1 MRRAFVVATL
11 VACTPS
17 ETVSGDAAGEAS
29 PACLEATQ
37 HSDIAWIEQ
46 NVFVPSCVFGDC
58 HSGNN
63 QTKQSMID
71 LHVGQ
76 ARAHLLGVQSMLDP
90 TRTLVV
96 ASAPRQSWLIVMIG
110 QIQPADADPPA
121 GPLPAEIGTMPQGT
135 AGELLCAEKRDAIE
149 RWIAAGAN

>member
-1 MRRAFVVATL
+1 MRALVVATL

-37 HSDIAWIEQ
+37 HSDITWIEQ

-76 ARAHLLGVQSMLDP
+76 ARAHLVGVPSMLDP

-96 ASAPRQSWLIVMIG
+96 ASQPRQSWLIVMLG

-135 AGELLCAEKRDAIE
+135 AGELLCPEKRDAIE
-149 RWIAAGAN
+149 RWIATGAN

>member
-1 MRRAFVVATL
+1 MRALVVAAL
-11 VACTPS
+11 VACSPS
-17 ETVSGDAAGEAS
+17 ETVSGDAAGDATS

-63 QTKQSMID
+63 QTKQGMID
-71 LHVGQ
+71 LHTGQ
-76 ARAHLLGVQSMLDP
+76 ARAHLVGVPSMLDP
-90 TRTLVV
+90 TRVLVT
-96 ASAPRQSWLIVMIG
+96 ASAPRQSWMMVMLG
-110 QIQPADADPPA
+110 QIQPADADPPS
-121 GPLPAEIGTMPQGT
+121 GPLDAEIGTMPQGT
-135 AGELLCAEKRDAIE
+135 AGELLCPEKRDAIE